1 VAGLSR
7 VAQADAIRRVYPG
20 VLGKLL
26 GFAGSLADAEDAVH
40 DAIERALSSWTTSGL
55 PDSPEAWLVTVA
67 QNAHRDRQRRARR
80 TESHGDAVDVL
91 AQLSPWA
98 RIAVADP
105 EVLRGF
111 KDELLRLLFAC
122 CHPALEDGESAA
134 LALATVVGLSNDEI
148 ARAFVVAPR
157 SMEQRLTRARKRL
170 REKGDVEGTTPERGL
185 RRLPAVLRTIH
196 LLFNEG
202 YWSGD
207 DESSIRADLCRLAI
221 GLARSL
227 VETYPR
233 EPEAAGLLS
242 LLLLHDARRDAR
254 LDEHGAPVPLPE
266 QDRTRWDGAA
276 IAQATALLDRALA
289 AEAPGPY
296 QTEAAIAA
304 VHSRAGTADATEWGE
319 IASLYALLEGFRPT
333 PAVRV
338 NRAFA
343 VGKAKGPAAGLE
355 LLARADIDARSY
367 PYVHL
372 VRGALYADAGE
383 TEGAV
388 ASLKEAAQCARNE
401 DERRQIEARISRLL
415 PGASSFVLGG
425 LQPDSVSRADA
436 SVIGPRK

>member
-1 VAGLSR
+1 MATLSGA
-7 VAQADAIRRVYPG
+7 AQADAIRRVYPR

-26 GFAGSLADAEDAVH
+26 GFTGSLADAEDAVH
-40 DAIERALSSWTTSGL
+40 DAVERALSWWAAAGL

-80 TESHGDAVDVL
+80 MESHGDAVDLL

-98 RIAVADP
+98 RIAVAEP

-111 KDELLRLLFAC
+111 KDELLGLLFAC
-122 CHPALEDGESAA
+122 CHPALEEGESAA

-170 REKGDVEGTTPERGL
+170 RQRGDVEGTTPERGL
-185 RRLPAVLRTIH
+185 DRLPAVLRTIH

-207 DESSIRADLCRLAI
+207 DETPIRADLCRLAI

-227 VETYPR
+227 VETYPC
-233 EPEAAGLLS
+233 EAEAAGLLS

-254 LDEHGAPVPLPE
+254 LDEQGSPVPLPD
-266 QDRTRWDGAA
+266 QDRTRWDGEA
-276 IAQATALLDRALA
+276 IARATALLERALGA
-289 AEAPGPY
+289 GAPGPF

-304 VHSRAGTADATEWGE
+304 VHSRARTADATEWAE

-343 VGKAKGPAAGLE
+343 LGKARSPADGLE
-355 LLARADIDARSY
+355 LLARADIDAPSY

-372 VRGALYADAGE
+372 VRGALLADAGE
-383 TEGAV
+383 TEA
-388 ASLKEAAQCARNE
+388 AASSLKEAARCARN
-401 DERRQIEARISRLL
+401 DHERRQIEARISCLL
-415 PGASSFVLGG
+415 ATKAST
-425 LQPDSVSRADA
+425 
-436 SVIGPRK
+436 

>member
-1 VAGLSR
+1 MTGA
-7 VAQADAIRRVYPG
+7 AHADAIRSVYPSL
-20 VLGKLL
+20 LGKLL
-26 GFAGSLADAEDAVH
+26 GFTGALVDAEDAVH
-40 DAIERALSSWTTSGL
+40 DAIERALTSWPSAGL

-98 RIAVADP
+98 RIAVAEP

-111 KDELLRLLFAC
+111 KDELLQLLFAC

-157 SMEQRLTRARKRL
+157 SMEQRLSRARKRL
-170 REKGDVEGTTPERGL
+170 REKGDALGTTPERGL
-185 RRLPAVLRTIH
+185 ARLPAVLRAIH

-202 YWSGD
+202 YWSGE
-207 DESSIRADLCRLAI
+207 DEAPIRADLCRLAV
-221 GLARSL
+221 GLARSV

-233 EPEAAGLLS
+233 EAEAAGLLA

-254 LDEHGAPVPLPE
+254 LDESGFPVPLPD
-266 QDRTRWDGAA
+266 QDRTRWDQDA
-276 IAQATALLDRALA
+276 IALATALLDRALA
-289 AEAPGPY
+289 AEAPGPF

-304 VHSRAGTADATEWGE
+304 VHSRARSADATEWGE

-343 VGKAKGPAAGLE
+343 LGKARGPAEGLE
-355 LLARADIDARSY
+355 LLDCADIHAAAY

-372 VRGALYADAGE
+372 VRGALLADAGD
-383 TEGAV
+383 G
-388 ASLKEAAQCARNE
+388 EAAVRSLREAARCARNE
-401 DERRQIEARISRLL
+401 HERMQIERRISRL
-415 PGASSFVLGG
+415 PAPWGG
-425 LQPDSVSRADA
+425 P
-436 SVIGPRK
+436 